1 MLRPNFSVEKTLR
14 EVESARKPH
23 LAYSDRI
30 PGCIRSILEKLLWQ
44 NYVLPVYCPKFN
56 VPAKIATEII
66 GKWHIGRGEIRNR
79 INVKTIIGCM
89 CFSSKLKDTAG
100 RYRLLLRALD
110 WSIFFADQRR
120 SSFNFCHTYFKFY
133 CGVKRKWYFKF
144 LILNFI
150 SEIKFLRVFRMALAL
165 P

>member
-1 MLRPNFSVEKTLR
+1 MILKRGRCLCKEIRRKCFVKIVSVEELRELELALKTL
-14 EVESARKPH
+14 
-23 LAYSDRI
+23 LAYSDPI
-30 PGCIRSILEKLLWQ
+30 PGCIRSIWEKLWWR

-100 RYRLLLRALD
+100 RYRLLLRVPDGRILRLGVRME
-110 WSIFFADQRR
+110 FVTGFRV
-120 SSFNFCHTYFKFY
+120 K
-133 CGVKRKWYFKF
+133 CGRCC
-144 LILNFI
+144 
-150 SEIKFLRVFRMALAL
+150 
-165 P
+165 